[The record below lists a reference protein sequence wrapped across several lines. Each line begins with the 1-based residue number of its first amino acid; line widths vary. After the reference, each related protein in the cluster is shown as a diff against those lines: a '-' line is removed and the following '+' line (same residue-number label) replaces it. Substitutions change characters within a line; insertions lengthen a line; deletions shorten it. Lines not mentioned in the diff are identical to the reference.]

1 MECNT
6 RELVIDSGSLYDH
19 FTKVKDRRKKR
30 GVRYQLP
37 TLLLLIV
44 LAKICGEDKPYGI
57 ADWVQCRKEMLLDVL
72 QLEYWRLP
80 DHSTYERILA
90 SHEPEI
96 DQTVSDFLGQLP
108 AVEQSQIIT
117 LDGKTVRGTITAA
130 DRFGV
135 HLLAAYLPEAG
146 IVLKQLPVEKE
157 KENEIVVA
165 PQLLK
170 SLNLEEKVV
179 VGDAM
184 QTQRALSSQIVD
196 AGGDYVWIAKDNQ
209 PKTRE
214 AIELLFARQK
224 PVRGQGCPPMDFV
237 TAQTTE
243 KEHGRLEER
252 KITVSS
258 MLNDYM
264 DWPFV
269 QQVFQ
274 LERRFTYGGSG
285 KEHYEIQYGL
295 TSLNAKQATPEKL
308 LELIRSEWGIENGL
322 HYRRDVTFLED
333 KTRITCKARA
343 RAMACIN
350 NLIIALFCKQGFSNH
365 ARARRFFDANPLAAL
380 SLILRL

>member
-6 RELVIDSGSLYDH
+6 AEFVVETGSLYDH
-19 FTKVKDRRKKR
+19 FMKMEDSRKKR
-30 GVRYQLP
+30 GIRYSLP

-57 ADWVQCRKEMLLDVL
+57 ADWVPCRKDMLLEAL
-72 QLEYWRLP
+72 QLKYPRLP
-80 DHSTYERILA
+80 HHSTYERILE
-90 SHEPEI
+90 SHEQTI
-96 DQTVSDFLGQLP
+96 DKAISEFLGKLP
-108 AVEQSQIIT
+108 AVEQSQVIT
-117 LDGKTVRGTITAA
+117 LDGKTARGTITGE

-135 HLLAAYLPEAG
+135 HLLAAYLPQAG

-165 PQLLK
+165 PRLLE

-214 AIELLFARQK
+214 AIELLFAPQK
-224 PVRGQGCPPMDFV
+224 PVRGQGFPPMDFV
-237 TAQTTE
+237 SAQTTE

-252 KITVSS
+252 TITVSS

-264 DWPFV
+264 DWPCV
-269 QQVFQ
+269 QQVFK
-274 LERRFTYGGSG
+274 LERRFTYGSSG
-285 KEHYEIQYGL
+285 KVHHEIQYGL
-295 TSLNAKQATPEKL
+295 TSLSAKQAVPEKL
-308 LELIRSEWGIENGL
+308 LELVRSEWGIENGL

-333 KTRITCKARA
+333 KTRMTRKAMA

-350 NLIIALFCKQGFSNH
+350 NLIIALFSKQGFSNH
-365 ARARRFFDANPLAAL
+365 ARARRIFDANPFAAL

>member
-6 RELVIDSGSLYDH
+6 TEFVVETDSLYDY
-19 FTKVKDRRKKR
+19 FRKVKDTRKKR
-30 GVRYQLP
+30 GIRYKLA

-57 ADWVQCRKEMLLDVL
+57 ADWVQCRKDMLLEAL
-72 QLEYWRLP
+72 QLRYPRMP

-90 SHEPEI
+90 SHEQEI
-96 DQTVSDFLGQLP
+96 DKVISEFLGKLP
-108 AVEQSQIIT
+108 AVAQSQIIT
-117 LDGKTVRGTITAA
+117 MDGKTICGSITEE

-146 IVLKQLPVEKE
+146 IVLKQLSVEKE

-165 PQLLK
+165 PQLLE

-184 QTQRALSSQIVD
+184 QTQRALSSQIVA

-214 AIELLFARQK
+214 AIELLFAPQK

-237 TAQTTE
+237 TAQTYE

-252 KITVSS
+252 TITVSS
-258 MLNDYM
+258 MLNKYIN
-264 DWPFV
+264 WPFV
-269 QQVFQ
+269 QQVFKM
-274 LERRFTYGGSG
+274 ERRFTYAGSG
-285 KEHYEIQYGL
+285 KVHHEIQYGL
-295 TSLNAKQATPEKL
+295 TSLSAKQAAPQKL
-308 LELIRSEWGIENGL
+308 LELVRSEWGIENGL

-333 KTRITCKARA
+333 KTRMTRKTMA

-350 NLIIALFCKQGFSNH
+350 NLIIALFCKHGFSNH
-365 ARARRFFDANPLAAL
+365 ARARRFFDANPHAAL
-380 SLILRL
+380 ALILRL

>member
-6 RELVIDSGSLYDH
+6 AEFIVETGSLYDH
-19 FTKVKDRRKKR
+19 FMKMEDRRKKR
-30 GVRYQLP
+30 GIRYSLP

-57 ADWVQCRKEMLLDVL
+57 ADWVQCRKDMLLEAL
-72 QLEYWRLP
+72 QLKYPRLP
-80 DHSTYERILA
+80 HHSTYERILE
-90 SHEPEI
+90 SHEQTI
-96 DQTVSDFLGQLP
+96 DEAISEFLGKLP
-108 AVEQSQIIT
+108 AVEQSQVIT
-117 LDGKTVRGTITAA
+117 LDGKTARGTITGE

-135 HLLAAYLPEAG
+135 HLLAAYLPQAG

-165 PQLLK
+165 PRLLE

-184 QTQRALSSQIVD
+184 QTQRGLSSQIVD

-214 AIELLFARQK
+214 AIELLFAPQK
-224 PVRGQGCPPMDFV
+224 PVRGQGSPPMDFV
-237 TAQTTE
+237 SAQTTE

-252 KITVSS
+252 TITVSS
-258 MLNDYM
+258 LLNEYI

-269 QQVFQ
+269 QQVFK
-274 LERRFTYGGSG
+274 LERRFTYASSG
-285 KEHYEIQYGL
+285 KTHHEIQYGF
-295 TSLNAKQATPEKL
+295 TSLSAKQAVPEKL
-308 LELIRSEWGIENGL
+308 LELVRSEWGIENGL

-333 KTRITCKARA
+333 KTRMTRKAMA

-350 NLIIALFCKQGFSNH
+350 NLIIALFSKHGFSNH
-365 ARARRFFDANPLAAL
+365 ARARRIFDANPFAAL